1 MFNNNIYSITN
12 EAVASIVIS
21 RFDFD
26 FILGILEDNMN
37 RRLDILQL
45 ELPNLV
51 AITDN
56 NFRLLYNINPE
67 SNTFPMEVNE
77 ERTKIYKCIIDI
89 ICSRHNLHF
98 VDNGEVDYCSIAY
111 FMYDFFIGRFRKYLI
126 DFFTLYIYKERND
139 IYNGFD
145 LSSLKKN
152 KDSSTLYGKKMYKN
166 QKLAIINANLEQV
179 IYGMASF
186 DISFA
191 DILNIVYDNKN
202 IVKFMCDHI
211 VPNGNFFRDVYISL
225 IQHQQFKNDLITSIR
240 LSLHNLACTT
250 NND

>member
-37 RRLDILQL
+37 RRLDILQP
-45 ELPNLV
+45 ELPNLI
-51 AITDN
+51 AIIDN

-67 SNTFPMEVNE
+67 STTFPPEVNE
-77 ERTKIYKCIIDI
+77 ERIKIYKCIIDI
-89 ICSRHNLHF
+89 ICSRHNLQF
-98 VDNGEVDYCSIAY
+98 IDNGDVDYYSIA
-111 FMYDFFIGRFRKYLI
+111 FFLYDFFVGRFRKYLI

-139 IYNGFD
+139 IYNAFE
-145 LSSLKKN
+145 LSTLKKN

-166 QKLAIINANLEQV
+166 QKLAVINANLEQV
-179 IYGMASF
+179 IYGMSAF
-186 DISFA
+186 DISFS
-191 DILNIVYDNKN
+191 DILNVVYDNKS
-202 IVKFMCDHI
+202 IAKFMCDYI
-211 VPNGNFFRDVYISL
+211 VPNGNFFRDVYVAL
-225 IQHQQFKNDLITSIR
+225 IQHQQFHNDLVTSIR